1 MHLANVTLLG
11 LALLFPALAQSAK
24 KVRHVA
30 HLLFIATHPE
40 PRNQNFAVSQS
51 SQNARCKKSASS
63 PPPMSDAVASNSAPA
78 HASPPAPSPPT
89 SNPAPTAKDA
99 QHFPVSPSSKQASA
113 PIPSSAVA
121 SEISGVQGKTMV
133 PRSASMIPAILATL
147 LRGEEIAAGSAL
159 PTRSHRRRRSGSV
172 RLCRAFSVDKGSS
185 AWMMWTTWI
194 AQGVSLLIARE
205 FACQLEAPSK
215 SGGLSSGIFLTENRK
230 CQDAISQ
237 IYERLKEQR
246 NGAKKLFFRVI

>member
-1 MHLANVTLLG
+1 MHLASVTLLG

-24 KVRHVA
+24 KVRHAA

-40 PRNQNFAVSQS
+40 HRNQSSAVSQS
-51 SQNARCKKSASS
+51 TQNARCEKSASS

-78 HASPPAPSPPT
+78 HASPPAPSPAT
-89 SNPAPTAKDA
+89 SNPAPMAKDV
-99 QHFPVSPSSKQASA
+99 QPSLVFPSSKQATA

-147 LRGEEIAAGSAL
+147 KRGEEIAAGSVL

-172 RLCRAFSVDKGSS
+172 RLCRASSVEGGSS
-185 AWMMWTTWI
+185 AWMMWRTWI

-205 FACQLEAPSK
+205 FAC
-215 SGGLSSGIFLTENRK
+215 
-230 CQDAISQ
+230 
-237 IYERLKEQR
+237 
-246 NGAKKLFFRVI
+246 